1 LSSNIYKIEFKNIK
15 EQFHNCDPFNVSSSR
30 ISALLQK
37 DISKCKRNK
46 SLLIVQFLV
55 PIIQI
60 MMFCLC
66 IGRDPANLNIGIYD
80 EENLFGTTLFKI
92 GEKFIENLDKNTFK
106 KVTH

>member
-1 LSSNIYKIEFKNIK
+1 
-15 EQFHNCDPFNVSSSR
+15 
-30 ISALLQK
+30 
-37 DISKCKRNK
+37 
-46 SLLIVQFLV
+46 
-55 PIIQI
+55 